1 MRWLPACTAVACYN
15 GNEVHVDKDS
25 SVRAYLDIETTFD
38 GAISVIGIYRSD
50 LGAIQL
56 IGGGVR
62 DVALYDA
69 LEGVNT
75 LVTFNGSSFDLP
87 VIRKRLFVDLRR
99 DFDHCDLMH
108 VCRKR
113 GLRGGL
119 KIVEERLGI
128 CRITHGLNGRDAL
141 YLWDRYEKQGDQSA
155 LRTLLTYNY
164 EDVINLAILDERLG
178 LTPPGDLC
186 RVVRHIFA

>member
-1 MRWLPACTAVACYN
+1 MSIVSK
-15 GNEVHVDKDS
+15 DKCS
-25 SVRAYLDIETTFD
+25 LRAYLDIETTFE

-50 LGAIQL
+50 LGVIQL

-62 DVALYDA
+62 DTALYDA
-69 LEGVNT
+69 LEGVDT

-87 VIRKRLFVDLRR
+87 VIRKRLLVDLRH

-108 VCRKR
+108 ICRKR

-119 KIVEERLGI
+119 KMVEEHLGI
-128 CRITHGLNGRDAL
+128 RRTTHGLNGRDAL
-141 YLWDRYEKQGDQSA
+141 YLWDRYEKRGDWSA

-178 LTPPGDLC
+178 LTPPSDLC
-186 RVVRHIFA
+186 RAVRHIFA